1 MITLSFG
8 YKKPSAPD
16 GGAVVFPAMEDN
28 IQRLNDHTHNGT
40 DSAPIPGSSIVGAS
54 QAIPAGS
61 WVSLGG
67 GHYRQQVTLPAGY
80 DYDKQAISFRLST
93 GDYVYPT
100 VEKIS
105 ATQFWVYTIDN
116 TVSYVA
122 VVGG

>member
-1 MITLSFG
+1 
-8 YKKPSAPD
+8 
-16 GGAVVFPAMEDN
+16 MEDN

-40 DSAPIPGSSIVGAS
+40 DSAPLPGNAITGSSVSILA
-54 QAIPAGS
+54 AA
-61 WVSLGG
+61 WVALGG
-67 GHYRQQVTLPAGY
+67 GHYRQTVTIPAGY
-80 DYDKQAISFRLST
+80 DYDKQSISFRLST